1 MAALDAIL
9 SPEWEHRYFS
19 FDSRWSPGQEMASMR
34 NGSGDEYS
42 IVFSAAGVFIRGF
55 AHESS
60 MSPYGGG
67 LWPGLIDSVPDVFA
81 GSVNEPAFSF
91 DDRLNATVCIWRET
105 ADDRWHTGDI
115 DYPDDAYADGA
126 DDLFA
131 VLVEGLRRR
140 ICASRRTTTTSSRST
155 RAWCAPSTRGAA
167 DRRAG
172 PPAQPGPDGRRP
184 RRRPRRNRL
193 RDRITL
199 CPAARCVRRL
209 GAWRAPSSSVTST
222 AASTS

>member
-1 MAALDAIL
+1 
-9 SPEWEHRYFS
+9 
-19 FDSRWSPGQEMASMR
+19 MR

-81 GSVNEPAFSF
+81 GSVDEPAFSF

-131 VLVEGLRRR
+131 VLVGGTPEAYLRF
-140 ICASRRTTTTSSRST
+140 AEDYYDEQPVDAGVV
-155 RAWCAPSTRGAA
+155 RAVY
-167 DRRAG
+167 AG
-172 PPAQPGPDGRRP
+172 EPLTDA
-184 RRRPRRNRL
+184 L
-193 RDRITL
+193 I
-199 CPAARCVRRL
+199 RRL
-209 GAWRAPSSSVTST
+209 NPHLTVGDLAGDLAEIGYVTG
-222 AASTS
+222 